1 MKTKETEN
9 ARLEFV
15 KLNKESNNLKID
27 LSDILVNNISVVNL
41 ENSILF
47 IEENNNVGYINM
59 LRNIILKRIYQDY
72 DLDINYMEE
81 TDEFKYLSIPKR
93 INIYINDEIR
103 TLEFR
108 CINGSMMITYTKIL
122 GSLEL
127 ECSKPSTL

>member
-27 LSDILVNNISVVNL
+27 LTDILCNNISVVNL
-41 ENSILF
+41 ESTILF
-47 IEENNNVGYINM
+47 IEDNNNVGYISM
-59 LRNIILKRIYQDY
+59 LRNIIFKRIYQDY
-72 DLDINYMEE
+72 DLDINYIEE
-81 TDEFKYLSIPKR
+81 TNEFKYLSIPKR
-93 INIYINDEIR
+93 ININTNDEIR

-108 CINGSMMITYTKIL
+108 CINYSMMITYTKIV

-127 ECSKPSTL
+127 DCGKPSTL

>member
-27 LSDILVNNISVVNL
+27 LSDILCNNISVVNL
-41 ENSILF
+41 ENTILF

-59 LRNIILKRIYQDY
+59 LRNIILERIYQDY

-93 INIYINDEIR
+93 ISIYVNDEIR

-108 CINGSMMITYTKIL
+108 CINGIMMITYTKIL
-122 GSLEL
+122 GDLERS
-127 ECSKPSTL
+127 EASTL

>member
-27 LSDILVNNISVVNL
+27 LTDILCNNISVVNL
-41 ENSILF
+41 ENTILF

-59 LRNIILKRIYQDY
+59 LRNIILERIYQDY

-93 INIYINDEIR
+93 ISIYVNDEIR

-108 CINGSMMITYTKIL
+108 CINGIMMITYTKIL
-122 GSLEL
+122 GDLERS
-127 ECSKPSTL
+127 EASTL

>member
-27 LSDILVNNISVVNL
+27 LTDILCNNISVVNL
-41 ENSILF
+41 ESTILF
-47 IEENNNVGYINM
+47 IEENNNVGYISM
-59 LRNIILKRIYQDY
+59 LRNIIFKRIYQDY
-72 DLDINYMEE
+72 DLDINYIEE
-81 TDEFKYLSIPKR
+81 TNEFKYLSIPKR
-93 INIYINDEIR
+93 ININTNDEIR

-108 CINGSMMITYTKIL
+108 CINCSMMITYTKIL

-127 ECSKPSTL
+127 ECGKPSTL